1 MDIQG
6 QMYNRASDL
15 QSDLM
20 QTSGV
25 FDWFKR
31 YALLLPVIVMASYYI
46 GRGLGDSLQLLYL
59 LCGLYVLRGMNVSP
73 HRRVVYLLVVLLALF
88 LVSVI
93 YPDFSARSLK
103 HWVLYALSSLVLIF
117 TVGTFSPSHH
127 EPSYRWIAVV
137 PVALLIGFSFELG
150 YFFFYS
156 ENFNPAV
163 QVNGMILA
171 ALSPLVFLITLPGK
185 LSTVFFHILFYLLS
199 FIALSLADSRTE
211 LLMLLLGGAF
221 FVAIYTKNISVLFV
235 IIPVVF
241 VVAIV
246 ADSYLFRPQGLDIGG
261 DTFQW
266 LDRLSSKRLTIWS
279 TALSH
284 PPDNILM
291 GVGLH
296 RSIEFLPQIS
306 YVKHLHNLF
315 IEIWYETGLLGLL
328 AYLLLLVLLFWGAP
342 RAYRMFEGIDRRVY
356 AVFFASGMA
365 ALIGGL
371 LDKGY
376 LHPLTRYYMLFCF
389 SVLYL
394 YHRQCRQ
401 SKA

>member
-1 MDIQG
+1 
-6 QMYNRASDL
+6 
-15 QSDLM
+15 
-20 QTSGV
+20 
-25 FDWFKR
+25 
-31 YALLLPVIVMASYYI
+31 
-46 GRGLGDSLQLLYL
+46 
-59 LCGLYVLRGMNVSP
+59 
-73 HRRVVYLLVVLLALF
+73 
-88 LVSVI
+88 
-93 YPDFSARSLK
+93 
-103 HWVLYALSSLVLIF
+103 
-117 TVGTFSPSHH
+117 
-127 EPSYRWIAVV
+127 
-137 PVALLIGFSFELG
+137 
-150 YFFFYS
+150 
-156 ENFNPAV
+156 
-163 QVNGMILA
+163 
-171 ALSPLVFLITLPGK
+171 
-185 LSTVFFHILFYLLS
+185 
-199 FIALSLADSRTE
+199 
-211 LLMLLLGGAF
+211 
-221 FVAIYTKNISVLFV
+221 IYTKNISVLFV
-235 IIPVVF
+235 VMPIVF

-246 ADSYLFRPQGLDIGG
+246 SDSYLFRPQGLDIGG

-394 YHRQCRQ
+394 YHRRCRQ